1 MVYDM
6 VIIGGGP
13 AGLSAAI
20 YALRARLNIILIEKM
35 ATGGQVAV
43 SDVIENY
50 PGFPSIS
57 GAELMDKFEEHA
69 KSLGLKIV
77 YDEIKEIKDNKDNGE
92 TKTLKGVEADYDTKT
107 VIIAVGASPKKLGI
121 PGEKEL
127 TGRGVSYCA
136 TCDGPFFRDQD
147 IAVIGGGDT
156 AVKEANYL
164 ARIVNSIVLIHR
176 RKELRAEKIIQER
189 LHNAKNVILNLE
201 HIPILINGSKTVE
214 SLTIENVKTKERTI
228 ISVKG
233 VFIFVGIKP
242 QTSFVNNIEKDEYGF
257 IKTDPYTLMTS
268 MPGVFCAGD
277 VRAKKLLQVA
287 TAVGDGALAATAA
300 EEYICDIC

>member
-35 ATGGQVAV
+35 ATGGQIAV

-50 PGFPSIS
+50 PGFPSLS

-69 KSLGLKIV
+69 KSFGLKIV
-77 YDEIKEIKDNKDNGE
+77 FDEIKEIQDNGE
-92 TKTLKGVEADYDTKT
+92 FKTLKGVETDYDTKT

-121 PGEKEL
+121 QGEKEL

-164 ARIVNSIVLIHR
+164 ARIAKSIVLVHR

-189 LHNAKNVILNLE
+189 LHNAKNVMLKLE
-201 HIPILINGSKTVE
+201 HIPISINGHQTVE
-214 SLTIENVKTKERTI
+214 SLTIENVKTKEKTI
-228 ISVKG
+228 IPVKG

-242 QTSFVNNIEKDEYGF
+242 QTTFVNNIEKDEYGF

-287 TAVGDGALAATAA
+287 TAVGDGALAATMA
-300 EEYICDIC
+300 EEYICDVC

>member
-1 MVYDM
+1 MIYDM
-6 VIIGGGP
+6 IIVGGGP

-35 ATGGQVAV
+35 SIGGQIAV

-57 GAELMDKFEEHA
+57 GAELMDKFEKHA
-69 KSLGLKIV
+69 KSFGLKIV
-77 YDEIKEIKDNKDNGE
+77 YDEIKEIKDNGNC
-92 TKTLKGVEADYDTKT
+92 KTLKGVEADYDTST
-107 VIIAVGASPKKLGI
+107 VLITVGASPKKLGI
-121 PGEKEL
+121 PGEKEFI
-127 TGRGVSYCA
+127 GKGVSYCA
-136 TCDGPFFRDQD
+136 TCDGPFFRDRD

-164 ARIVNSIVLIHR
+164 ARIVNSLILVHR

-189 LHNAKNVILNLE
+189 LHNAENVILNLE
-201 HIPILINGSKTVE
+201 HIPISINGSKTVE
-214 SLTIENVKTKERTI
+214 SLTVENVKTKERTI
-228 ISVKG
+228 IPVKG

-242 QTSFVNNIEKDEYGF
+242 QTSFVSNIEKDEYGF

-287 TAVGDGALAATAA
+287 TAVGDGALAATMA
-300 EEYICDIC
+300 EEYICDVC

>member
-1 MVYDM
+1 MIYDM

-13 AGLSAAI
+13 AGLSTAI

-35 ATGGQVAV
+35 ATGGQIAV

-50 PGFPSIS
+50 PGFPSLS

-69 KSLGLKIV
+69 KGLGLKIV
-77 YDEIKEIKDNKDNGE
+77 YDEIKEIKDNGDR
-92 TKTLKGVEADYDTKT
+92 KTLKGVEADYDTKT

-121 PGEKEL
+121 PGEKEFI
-127 TGRGVSYCA
+127 GRGVSYCA

-164 ARIVNSIVLIHR
+164 ARIVKSIVLIHR

-189 LHNAKNVILNLE
+189 LHNAKNVILELE
-201 HIPILINGSKTVE
+201 HIPISINGSKTVE
-214 SLTIENVKTKERTI
+214 SLTIENIKTKERTTI
-228 ISVKG
+228 PVKG

-257 IKTDPYTLMTS
+257 IKTDCYTLMTS

-277 VRAKKLLQVA
+277 VRSKKLLQVA
-287 TAVGDGALAATAA
+287 TAVGEGALAATAA